1 MSKTYFTCTT
11 RERLSLPSLY
21 YKNIEKHEL
30 LVFQSSASKFK
41 YDDTLRLR
49 PPSSRPNYLIYI
61 FSRPASIV
69 FLHVEIIAPVS
80 KGARNFRIRSSN
92 PHAQIRELADA
103 ENHRADNASLPRFRV
118 VLRSEGKGEGEWETL
133 EGGTR
138 HKNRV
143 HFPSEVENGLLVIT
157 NRVETIGDER
167 REGGGLCAREL
178 QPAQIHALRV
188 LTDGVERMKR
198 FLVWTGLVDTRWQ
211 TRGGFVRVHD

>member
-1 MSKTYFTCTT
+1 M
-11 RERLSLPSLY
+11 
-21 YKNIEKHEL
+21 
-30 LVFQSSASKFK
+30 
-41 YDDTLRLR
+41 
-49 PPSSRPNYLIYI
+49 
-61 FSRPASIV
+61 
-69 FLHVEIIAPVS
+69 EIIAPVS

-118 VLRSEGKGEGEWETL
+118 VLRREGRGERERETL

-157 NRVETIGDER
+157 NRVVTIGDGR
-167 REGGGLCAREL
+167 GREELCAREL